1 MNEQKLVYIIDDE
14 AGIREALE
22 DLLAS
27 VNLKTQ
33 TFGSVE
39 EFLAADRNASTPS
52 CLVLD
57 VRMPGQSGMDFHDQ
71 MREFGIDIPVI
82 FITGHGDIP
91 MSVTAMKRGA
101 VDFLPKPFRDQDL
114 LEAINRG
121 LTLSAKQIEL
131 KSSLIRLRKLYSL
144 LNVGEKAVMGYV
156 VRGFLNKQIA
166 AELNVSEI
174 TVKVRR
180 SNVMQKMKAKSLAD
194 LVKIAEVLDLGN
206 APTF

>member
-1 MNEQKLVYIIDDE
+1 MIEEKKVYIIDDE

-27 VNLKTQ
+27 VNLTTQ

-39 EFLAADRNASTPS
+39 AFLAADRDTSAPS

-71 MREFGIDIPVI
+71 MRELGLDIPVI

-121 LTLSAKQIEL
+121 LTLSAKQIER

-206 APTF
+206 TPNF